1 MKDQLLAKLPQYLRS
16 QHRSKCFGLIFS
28 RLYIKLV
35 IPVRKIIII
44 IDKKMFISCLFSHFK
59 IIIFRKIF
67 TLAAVK
73 SISQTF
79 EKSSTIGSGCLKDS
93 TFGGASRS
101 SLTGSRSNLEVSW
114 VLMVST
120 EGKNKARSGVTTKY
134 GISLN

>member
-1 MKDQLLAKLPQYLRS
+1 MD
-16 QHRSKCFGLIFS
+16 
-28 RLYIKLV
+28 
-35 IPVRKIIII
+35 
-44 IDKKMFISCLFSHFK
+44 ISGPLSH
-59 IIIFRKIF
+59 FRKIF

-101 SLTGSRSNLEVSW
+101 SLTGSNSNLEVSW